1 MKNKSLIVVVPAA
14 KIRRHF
20 APAVR
25 VIPDK
30 KKIAQKKA
38 CRSRK
43 F

>member
-1 MKNKSLIVVVPAA
+1 MKTITITLPPK
-14 KIRRHF
+14 KERRHF

-38 CRSRK
+38 CRSRE

>member
-1 MKNKSLIVVVPAA
+1 MKTIAIILQPVKQ
-14 KIRRHF
+14 RRHF

-38 CRSRK
+38 CRSRE